1 MSMWIWV
8 LLPQHHTFSIQH
20 PCPVPWPVLLLNK
33 VFSWNNQDHPS
44 KFSFNSK
51 LILLAMPVGQL
62 EIQKWKP
69 ADVDILHFIIKLI
82 VQTIESTRKSCED
95 EFECKKW
102 QSLYWLYKCVTQ
114 VRSYL
119 YTSWSKNSCLMFS
132 LTICSYLLFS
142 TWFKLLQRDSMLPK
156 NPNHVVW
163 MMCTGTGS

>member
-82 VQTIESTRKSCED
+82 VQTIESTKEVLWRWIWMQKVAVTVLIVQMCHTD
-95 EFECKKW
+95 KIL
-102 QSLYWLYKCVTQ
+102 SLYIMIQ
-114 VRSYL
+114 G
-119 YTSWSKNSCLMFS
+119 
-132 LTICSYLLFS
+132 LLVNVF
-142 TWFKLLQRDSMLPK
+142 TNNMLLPALLHMIQIAAKRLNASQE
-156 NPNHVVW
+156 
-163 MMCTGTGS
+163 S